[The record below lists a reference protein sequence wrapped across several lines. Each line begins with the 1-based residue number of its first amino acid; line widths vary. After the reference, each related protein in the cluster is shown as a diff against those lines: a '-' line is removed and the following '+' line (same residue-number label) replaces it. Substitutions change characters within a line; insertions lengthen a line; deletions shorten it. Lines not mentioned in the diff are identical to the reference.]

1 MMQDRNQQLSE
12 WNTKQNRINNM
23 GSLAGLYGNDR
34 TQLSDAI
41 GNYYSNLANQNN
53 ADLEVASDI
62 AQGKANMDMNR
73 KSGIGSVLGGVGNF
87 VSSFFG

>member
-1 MMQDRNQQLSE
+1 MRSYALRHS
-12 WNTKQNRINNM
+12 
-23 GSLAGLYGNDR
+23 
-34 TQLSDAI
+34 SDAI